1 MVSFSQFPNLEE
13 LKWTAFRGLDEK
25 TDLSALIHLRD
36 LRITGHPS
44 LRSIKG
50 FHTLQALET
59 VDLSRCAKLDSIEGL
74 GKSTKLRQIELQ
86 GCRSLSRL
94 PPLFQLEYLEELGL
108 SHCSKLRRLDCIYLH
123 PRLKLFNISHC
134 PALERLPLLHPK
146 TRASIRHL
154 YCTHLP
160 QPIDISKVV
169 GGVPQPRLKEV
180 HVENSN
186 VLSLQP
192 LLNCNNLIE
201 ITGLEPVSRW
211 KLLLSVAIE
220 REDVDWIVE
229 HWSVCL
235 QHLDIH
241 ETDQMAMTCIEA
253 LKVYS
258 TMPMLQ
264 QLFSKL
270 RAIEHASMGDSLIP
284 APVWQNLFEWL
295 FAQPMKLF
303 KLFQPIVHRQTIKI
317 DLMREENWFPVLID
331 ICTKK
336 TFSEELA
343 HLLETIYQQALF
355 KNTPMY
361 DHLRS
366 KWISRLQ

>member
-1 MVSFSQFPNLEE
+1 M
-13 LKWTAFRGLDEK
+13 
-25 TDLSALIHLRD
+25 
-36 LRITGHPS
+36 
-44 LRSIKG
+44 
-50 FHTLQALET
+50 
-59 VDLSRCAKLDSIEGL
+59 
-74 GKSTKLRQIELQ
+74 
-86 GCRSLSRL
+86 
-94 PPLFQLEYLEELGL
+94 
-108 SHCSKLRRLDCIYLH
+108 
-123 PRLKLFNISHC
+123 
-134 PALERLPLLHPK
+134 
-146 TRASIRHL
+146 
-154 YCTHLP
+154 
-160 QPIDISKVV
+160 V
-169 GGVPQPRLKEV
+169 GGVPNARLKEI

-192 LLNCNNLIE
+192 LLNCNSLME

-220 REDVDWIVE
+220 RQDVDWIVE
-229 HWSVCL
+229 HWSTCI
-235 QHLDIH
+235 QHLDLQ

-264 QLFSKL
+264 QLFTKL
-270 RAIEHASMGDSLIP
+270 RSIEHASTGDSLIP

-295 FAQPMKLF
+295 FAQPMMLF

-331 ICTKK
+331 ICTKRSSSK
-336 TFSEELA
+336 EHA

-366 KWISRLQ
+366 KWIDQLQ